1 MPLWNSGCI
10 GLTLL
15 ALRPLHDSDRGLTRD
30 LFSQPPGRSRW
41 RSDIIPHT
49 STCVATAMSACLLGV
64 GFSWLNNLLPERL
77 VLCIAQCVT
86 ERACTPREFLA
97 VLDKIVVKLLA
108 TKRDVPVGS
117 PRAMGT
123 TIRVITTPS
132 VARRATTTAPSPQ
145 TETAKEAAA
154 ASCLLERL
162 DLGCTATPPNRTLPI
177 AINKPSFT
185 NLNLGFRG

>member
-49 STCVATAMSACLLGV
+49 STCVATA
-64 GFSWLNNLLPERL
+64 LNNLLPERL